1 MCDEWLFGPSSQ
13 EDLVMCR
20 VVSPVPSLFR
30 AIQAYEAVQAYEATV
45 PDMDLIAAPFV
56 VLFVDILP

>member
-30 AIQAYEAVQAYEATV
+30 AVQAYEATV